1 VDADVF
7 LAQVLGRIYRLMA
20 VLSAVGS
27 VILTILRGWKWGVG
41 FLVGAAIS
49 VLSFR
54 LIHGLAAG
62 LEPSRKRGGA
72 TRFAVLAAMRYML
85 FGIAVYV
92 TIGVLGVSINS
103 IVLGLFVLVAAILLE
118 IIYELIYVRT

>member
-1 VDADVF
+1 
-7 LAQVLGRIYRLMA
+7 MA

-54 LIHGLAAG
+54 LIHSLAAG
-62 LEPSRKRGGA
+62 LEPSRKRGSA
-72 TRFAVLAAMRYML
+72 TRFAVLAAMPSGPVKL
-85 FGIAVYV
+85 SFFGASSLLLLILVV
-92 TIGVLGVSINS
+92 MVL
-103 IVLGLFVLVAAILLE
+103 LCAA
-118 IIYELIYVRT
+118 RNPAPGQP